1 MAVHS
6 HNHAHDHA
14 HSDGRS
20 DAAARGHSHT
30 HDGIDWSS
38 RLNFLRQADE
48 LDAEARAVVA
58 RRLVR
63 TLPDKPTVL
72 DVGCGA
78 GGMSVALVEA
88 LSARGGGTV
97 VLVDSTPELL
107 DAAAHAARSAA
118 TYGTDTT
125 RATVQVRPVLA
136 DLATERPV
144 EIAGPAQLVWASNVV
159 HHLPDQRAAVT
170 ALVEA
175 IAPGGWLALA
185 EGGLTGKFLPYDLG
199 IGEPGLQDR
208 LSAARAEWFVR
219 MREDTTDSV
228 RLSGGWNLLL
238 SDTGL
243 VDVTAFSYLIDHPAP
258 PKPAVRDW
266 AVDQLRWH
274 DEVAGH
280 LLHPADRRTVK
291 QLLDPQDPA
300 YLGLRDD
307 VFLLTANT
315 VYLGRKP

>member
-1 MAVHS
+1 MAAHS
-6 HNHAHDHA
+6 HNHARSHA
-14 HSDGRS
+14 
-20 DAAARGHSHT
+20 HT

-48 LDAEARAVVA
+48 LDAEARRVVA

-72 DVGCGA
+72 DVGSGA

-97 VLVDSTPELL
+97 VLVDAVPELL
-107 DAAAHAARSAA
+107 DAATSAARSAA
-118 TYGTDTT
+118 SYETDTT
-125 RATVQVRPVLA
+125 TATVRVRPVLA

-159 HHLPDQRAAVT
+159 HHLPDQRAAVVG
-170 ALVEA
+170 LIEA
-175 IAPGGWLALA
+175 VAPGGWLALA
-185 EGGLTGKFLPYDLG
+185 EGGLSGKFLPFDLG
-199 IGEPGLQDR
+199 IGEPGLQER
-208 LSAARAEWFVR
+208 LTAARDQWFVR
-219 MREDTTDSV
+219 MRENTAGAV
-228 RLSGGWNLLL
+228 RMHGGWNLVL
-238 SDTGL
+238 SEAGL

-258 PKPAVRDW
+258 PKQAVRDW
-266 AVDQLRWH
+266 AVNQLAWFN
-274 DEVAGH
+274 EVAGDA
-280 LLHPADRRTVK
+280 LHPADRRTVK

-300 YLGLRDD
+300 FLGLRDD
-307 VFLLTANT
+307 VFLLIANT